1 MLPFTTL
8 YCRPLDTKSH
18 GEIKAAWHH
27 IYLLT
32 SPLQTFCPVL
42 LVVAT
47 LMKTDARVVI
57 ATVAQLGNASLL
69 IFLDI
74 FGTWYLHCWVIQWW
88 CCTIIVPSFETLS
101 SSKTPEGLEVKD
113 SSDPLDRKHPIS
125 WTFFDLLLN
134 FWLFPNP
141 GSSKL
146 LFLQSLVTSPKE
158 VMLCLQSNQGRDAH
172 KIWMMILRLISTSLK
187 FGANFR

>member
-113 SSDPLDRKHPIS
+113 SSDPLGRKHP
-125 WTFFDLLLN
+125 N
-134 FWLFPNP
+134 PNP
-141 GSSKL
+141 SAGHFLTCFWTSDCFPIQVAVNYFFYSPL
-146 LFLQSLVTSPKE
+146 LPPPRRLCYVYRVVCPLNLDDDSPADIDLFK
-158 VMLCLQSNQGRDAH
+158 VWC
-172 KIWMMILRLISTSLK
+172 K
-187 FGANFR
+187 FR